1 MNAIS
6 ANTAAGTPV
15 CLNSAAQIVQMMKL
29 PHMPPVVSRNKGRR
43 PNLSMKKHIVSAVRK
58 LSILRIL
65 TSKVDFEAVWKGIFA
80 VLWNKNHEE
89 RSYRMRT
96 QEILRN
102 LYEH

>member
-1 MNAIS
+1 
-6 ANTAAGTPV
+6 
-15 CLNSAAQIVQMMKL
+15 
-29 PHMPPVVSRNKGRR
+29 
-43 PNLSMKKHIVSAVRK
+43 VSAVRK

-65 TSKVDFEAVWKGIFA
+65 TSKVDFEAVWKGILA